1 MPKVNKRIGIFVL
14 YSIRMKGLKHR
25 YSSLVLLLLLLGL
38 GSWSMHKFYV
48 SLTEVRFNS
57 ESGRIEVS
65 IRVFPD
71 DLDRALFELEGIHTQ
86 LATELESP
94 EADSLLKMYLLDHFS
109 LEVNG
114 ERIELEYLGKE
125 PEADAIWCYLESDL
139 IGEPIDYLVYN
150 SILIQTFEDQ
160 VNIVQVYQGKW
171 NKGLMLSRDHRSD
184 QLFVGK

>member
-1 MPKVNKRIGIFVL
+1 MPKVNKRIGIFVF
-14 YSIRMKGLKHR
+14 YSIRMKGQKQHVR
-25 YSSLVLLLLLLGL
+25 IMLLLLLFLGL

-57 ESGRIEVS
+57 ESDRIEVS
-65 IRVFPD
+65 IRIFPD
-71 DLDRALFELEGIHTQ
+71 DLDRAMLEREGVHTQ
-86 LATELESP
+86 LATELELP
-94 EADSLLKMYLLDHFS
+94 EADSLLKLYLLDHFS
-109 LEVNG
+109 LKVNG
-114 ERIELEYLGKE
+114 EHIELEFLGKE

-139 IGEPIDYLVYN
+139 IDEPIDYLVYN

-160 VNIVQVYQGKW
+160 VNIVQVYQEKW

>member
-1 MPKVNKRIGIFVL
+1 MPKVKKRFGIFVFH
-14 YSIRMKGLKHR
+14 SIGMKGQKRHGRNLFF
-25 YSSLVLLLLLLGL
+25 LILLLGL

-57 ESGRIEVS
+57 ESDRIEVS
-65 IRVFPD
+65 IRIFPD
-71 DLDRALFELEGIHTQ
+71 DLDHALFESEGIHTQ
-86 LATELESP
+86 LATELELP
-94 EADSLLKMYLLDHFS
+94 EADSLLKFYLLDHFS

-114 ERIELEYLGKE
+114 ERIKLEYLGKE
-125 PEADAIWCYLESDL
+125 PEADAIWCYLESEQ
-139 IGEPIDYLVYN
+139 IGEPGDYLVYN
-150 SILIQTFEDQ
+150 SILTPTFEDQ

>member
-1 MPKVNKRIGIFVL
+1 ML
-14 YSIRMKGLKHR
+14 YSTRMKGQKHQGR
-25 YSSLVLLLLLLGL
+25 ILFFFIFLMGL

-65 IRVFPD
+65 IRIFPD
-71 DLDRALFELEGIHTQ
+71 DLDRALFEREGIHTQ

-94 EADSLLKMYLLDHFS
+94 EADSLLKIYLLDHFS

-114 ERIELEYLGKE
+114 EHIKLEYLGKE
-125 PEADAIWCYLESDL
+125 PEADAIWCYLESEQV
-139 IGEPIDYLVYN
+139 GEPIDYLVYN
-150 SILIQTFEDQ
+150 SILTHAFEDQ
-160 VNIVQVYQGKW
+160 VNIVQVYQEKW

-184 QLFVGK
+184 QLTVGK

>member
-1 MPKVNKRIGIFVL
+1 MAKVNKRFVIFVF
-14 YSIRMKGLKHR
+14 YSTRMKGLKHR
-25 YSSLVLLLLLLGL
+25 CRSLMLLLLLLGL

-57 ESGRIEVS
+57 ESGQIEVS
-65 IRVFPD
+65 IRIFPD
-71 DLDRALFELEGIHTQ
+71 DLDRALFEREGIHTQ

-94 EADSLLKMYLLDHFS
+94 EADSLLGLYLLDHFS

-114 ERIELEYLGKE
+114 ESIELEFLGKE
-125 PEADAIWCYLESDL
+125 PEADAIWCYLESDQ
-139 IGEPIDYLVYN
+139 IAEPRAYTVYN
-150 SILIQTFEDQ
+150 SILTQSYEDQ

-171 NKGLMLSRDHRSD
+171 NKGLMLDRDHRSD